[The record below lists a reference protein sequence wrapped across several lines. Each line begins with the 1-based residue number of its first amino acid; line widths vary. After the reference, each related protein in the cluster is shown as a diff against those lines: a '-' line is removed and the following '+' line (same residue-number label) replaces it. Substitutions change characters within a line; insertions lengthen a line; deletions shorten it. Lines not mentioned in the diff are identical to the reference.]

1 MKNVNFIA
9 IDFETATTQRTAC
22 QVGITVVKEGEI
34 VKKISRF
41 IQPPA
46 NQYSKQCIKV
56 HGITPDITADSPTF
70 DIIWNDIEEYFEGN
84 FIVAHNL
91 PFDIDVLYKEL
102 DRYNIPHPI
111 FMGMACTYQLSGMAL
126 EEACKVYNI
135 PLCNHHDGSCDADV
149 CALLFLK
156 YLKGEL
162 NKPSEKSTNRNKWG
176 IISDRSEIKNSHNI
190 EPDSFNGPLKDFSRN
205 VLTKLHPTPEFINK
219 KIIITGETEFN
230 RNHAY
235 QIIEKLGGKKSST
248 INKSLNYVVLGKEP
262 GPKKLEQ
269 LEVLKNEGYNIKV
282 LSEAEFIKLIE
293 SSTKDLRQ

>member
-70 DIIWNDIEEYFEGN
+70 DIIWNDIKEYFEGN

-111 FMGMACTYQLSGMAL
+111 LWEWRAL
-126 EEACKVYNI
+126 
-135 PLCNHHDGSCDADV
+135 
-149 CALLFLK
+149 
-156 YLKGEL
+156 
-162 NKPSEKSTNRNKWG
+162 
-176 IISDRSEIKNSHNI
+176 
-190 EPDSFNGPLKDFSRN
+190 
-205 VLTKLHPTPEFINK
+205 INCQ
-219 KIIITGETEFN
+219 EW
-230 RNHAY
+230 H
-235 QIIEKLGGKKSST
+235 
-248 INKSLNYVVLGKEP
+248 
-262 GPKKLEQ
+262 
-269 LEVLKNEGYNIKV
+269 
-282 LSEAEFIKLIE
+282 
-293 SSTKDLRQ
+293 